1 MTEKINPI
9 LLDFPNELSG
19 ARIVVRPY
27 VESDAPALWD
37 AIEASRTHLAP
48 WMPWLTDW
56 KEPEFARV
64 VIRKNAA
71 KWIMREDLTMGM
83 FERRGENAS
92 GRLLGGCGL
101 HRFDWSVPAM
111 EIGYWLRPDAE
122 GKGYVS
128 EMVKLLTGFAFAHLK
143 AERVEIRCD
152 AVNTRSAAVP
162 RRLGFKEEALLR
174 SSRRNVE
181 GVLGDTLVFAMTRAD
196 YVEDVE

>member
-9 LLDFPNELSG
+9 LLDIPDKIIG
-19 ARIVVRPY
+19 VRIVVRPY
-27 VESDAPALWD
+27 VDSDATALWD
-37 AIEASRTHLAP
+37 AIDASRTHLTP
-48 WMPWLTDW
+48 WMPWLADW
-56 KEPEFARV
+56 KVPEFARV

-71 KWIMREDLTMGM
+71 KWILREDLTMGM
-83 FERRGENAS
+83 FESGS

-128 EMVKLLTGFAFAHLK
+128 EMVKLMTGFAFAHLK

-174 SSRRNVE
+174 ASRRNVD
-181 GVLGDTLVFAMTRAD
+181 GTLGDTLVFAKTRAD
-196 YVEDVE
+196 HVE

>member
-9 LLDFPNELSG
+9 LLDIPDKIIG
-19 ARIVVRPY
+19 VRIVVRPY
-27 VESDAPALWD
+27 ADSDATALWD
-37 AIEASRTHLAP
+37 AIEASRTHLTP
-48 WMPWLTDW
+48 WMPWLADW

-71 KWIMREDLTMGM
+71 KWILREDLTMGM
-83 FERRGENAS
+83 FENGT

-111 EIGYWLRPDAE
+111 EIGYWLRPDVE
-122 GKGYVS
+122 GRGFVS
-128 EMVKLLTGFAFAHLK
+128 EMVKLMTGFAFAHLK

-174 SSRRNVE
+174 ASRRNVD
-181 GVLGDTLVFAMTRAD
+181 GTLGDTLVFAKTRAD
-196 YVEDVE
+196 HVE

>member
-9 LLDFPNELSG
+9 LLDIPDKIIG
-19 ARIVVRPY
+19 VRIVVRPH
-27 VESDAPALWD
+27 VDSDATALWD
-37 AIEASRTHLAP
+37 AIEASRTHLTP
-48 WMPWLTDW
+48 WMPWLADW

-71 KWIMREDLTMGM
+71 KWILREDLTMGM
-83 FERRGENAS
+83 FESGS

-111 EIGYWLRPDAE
+111 EIGYWLRPDVE
-122 GKGYVS
+122 GRGFVS
-128 EMVKLLTGFAFAHLK
+128 EMAKLMTGFAFAHLK

-174 SSRRNVE
+174 ASRRNVD
-181 GVLGDTLVFAMTRAD
+181 GTLGDTLVFAKTRAD
-196 YVEDVE
+196 HVE